1 MARRAG
7 SPCGESP
14 VRQKKPVS
22 LWIRKSAISQAVNCF
37 TRESPKNTITQVQI
51 PSSVFPANKDD
62 LMNRLFS
69 VSTMCLAL
77 VVASN
82 CLIDVVSA
90 ADEYAYDLVHSSVSF
105 KARHLDISWIH
116 GRFNEVEGKFSLDR
130 QVPEKSTFQLTIKAD
145 SVDTAN
151 AARDE
156 HLRQP
161 DYFDTKQFPTI
172 EFKST
177 KVKAIEGGYE
187 VTGDFTMHGTTK
199 EVTIKLMGGK
209 EIESRGT
216 RRVGFSTE
224 LKLKRSDY
232 NFDKTQIGAIG
243 DEAIVIIDCEGAS
256 K

>member
-1 MARRAG
+1 MWTLIFTISASTVG
-7 SPCGESP
+7 VGNCGRHSTRSES
-14 VRQKKPVS
+14 
-22 LWIRKSAISQAVNCF
+22 AACF
-37 TRESPKNTITQVQI
+37 THESAGHRIA
-51 PSSVFPANKDD
+51 ANILAASPIHLRTLFGRNN
-62 LMNRLFS
+62 LMRRVFS
-69 VSTMCLAL
+69 VWVMAL
-77 VVASN
+77 VFGAVFCAASN
-82 CLIDVVSA
+82 SSSA

-130 QVPEKSTFQLTIKAD
+130 ETPSKSTFQLTIKTD

-151 AARDE
+151 KARDE

-177 KVKAIEGGYE
+177 AVKAIKDGYE

-199 EVTIKLMGGK
+199 SIVLVLKGGK
-209 EIESRGT
+209 EHT
-216 RRVGFSTE
+216 FKDVKRVAFSTE
-224 LKLKRSDY
+224 LSLKRSDY
-232 NFDKTQIGAIG
+232 GFDKKAIGPIG
-243 DEAIVIIDCEGAS
+243 DEALIIIDCEGMR